1 MKNTCILLVLLLF
14 FACQDKRTPEA
25 SFEVRYAGALK
36 NMMHDGDISAN
47 VSLDSFASYNHLFA
61 LGAFENLKGEIQIF
75 DGKAYNSYVDSD
87 SVLIDTS
94 FSKKATLF
102 VYAQVEAWKAVNVP
116 PSVKNMKQLE
126 GFIETT
132 AKSENID
139 IAEPFPFRI
148 SGQVASADWH
158 VIDWENG
165 DTEHT
170 HEKHIKSGSHG
181 TLSNEAMDILG
192 FYSRSHHAIFTHH
205 STNMHMHMLLKN
217 KRLAGHLD
225 NIEPGS
231 KMILYLPVNK

>member
-1 MKNTCILLVLLLF
+1 MKIIFILLMPLLLL
-14 FACQDKRTPEA
+14 ACQDKRSHEA

-47 VSLDSFASYNHLFA
+47 VSLDSFTSYKHLFA

-102 VYAQVEAWKAVNVP
+102 VYAQVKAWKAVSM
-116 PSVKNMKQLE
+116 PSFVKNMKQLE

-139 IAEPFPFRI
+139 IAGPFPFRI

-170 HEKHIKSGSHG
+170 HEKHIKSGRYG
-181 TLSNEAMDILG
+181 TLNHEAMDILG

-205 STNMHMHMLLKN
+205 STNMHMHMLLNN

-225 NIEPGS
+225 NIVPGS
-231 KMILYLPVNK
+231 NMILYLPVNK